1 MTVFVHEMLSAL
13 ADRGFKTQWVSLSAA
28 SVGSPQ
34 RRRRI
39 FMLAKRGS
47 ALAVKF
53 GPALP
58 RGASGVLANAPAADV
73 RLDARLPWL
82 RERRGLDFNSGRPPA
97 IEWMMSAEQ
106 YKHDRH
112 RLKLLGNA
120 IVPLQANLA
129 ARIMASSWAP
139 GDGKGWAPGGGK
151 GWGP

>member
-1 MTVFVHEMLSAL
+1 
-13 ADRGFKTQWVSLSAA
+13 
-28 SVGSPQ
+28 
-34 RRRRI
+34 
-39 FMLAKRGS
+39 MLAKRGS

-58 RGASGVLANAPAADV
+58 RDV

-82 RERRGLDFNSGRPPA
+82 RERRGLDFNSGRPPVT
-97 IEWMMSAEQ
+97 EWMMSAEQ
-106 YKHDRH
+106 YKHDWH

-120 IVPLQANLA
+120 VVPLQANLA

-151 GWGP
+151 G